1 MEAGIMIVFAIMIF
15 LITLFII
22 EPISIDLIA
31 LSVPVLL
38 VILRPW
44 TGVTPEQAISGFS
57 SSATITIGAMFVLS
71 TGVERSGVV
80 NVMGE
85 RIMSMT
91 GEEKRNQLVLI
102 ILISGFVAGLINNT
116 PVVALFIPMVMTIA
130 NSSGNS
136 PSKYLIPLSYAAMMG
151 GMLTLIGTSSN
162 IVADEIVRGQLGR
175 GYSMFEFTHLAFI
188 ALIIGAIYLIFFA
201 SRFIPARIDPEVEL
215 TEEFEMDR
223 YLTEVVIKEDSSIVG
238 MTVEEALEGLDYDID
253 IVQLIRNDQKF
264 FEPLQNK
271 IIRAGD
277 RFVIT
282 SDHESLIQVIK
293 GRAFRIL
300 SRTHFSQE
308 ELEARQENQKLV
320 KLVVPHGSFLVGQT
334 LKDVNFQ
341 ERYQTTILAI
351 RQEEELKHTKL
362 EDIVMQPGAVLLLTA
377 GPETLQRLRTNR
389 NFIISGEIDY
399 SGYRTDKIT
408 TSLTIL
414 FSVIALAALDILPIV
429 ISALGGVIAMVI
441 SGSLKPWEVY
451 EAVNWHVIFL
461 LSGLIPLGIAMEN
474 TGTAEFA
481 AEQIMRLEGM
491 LAPVAILILFYLMTV
506 GIANLVGNNVSV
518 ILMLPIAID
527 AAAKLGLNPFAFAL
541 TVTFA
546 ASSAFLTPIGYQ
558 TNLMV
563 YGPGGYRFFDFFKVG
578 LPLQVIF
585 TVLIPVLVALFWGL

>member
-1 MEAGIMIVFAIMIF
+1 METGVLIVFTLMIF
-15 LITLFII
+15 LITMFII

-38 VILRPW
+38 VILQPW

-57 SSATITIGAMFVLS
+57 SSATITIGAMFVIS

-80 NVMGE
+80 HVMGE
-85 RIMSMT
+85 KIMSMT
-91 GEEKRNQLVLI
+91 GDDRRRQLILI
-102 ILISGFVAGLINNT
+102 IFISGFVAGLINNT
-116 PVVALFIPMVMTIA
+116 PVVALFIPMVMSIA
-130 NSSGNS
+130 NKSSMS

-162 IVADEIVRGQLGR
+162 IVANDIVSDHLGR
-175 GYSMFEFTHLAFI
+175 GYSMFEFTHLALI
-188 ALIIGAIYLIFFA
+188 AFVIGSVYLIFFA
-201 SRFIPARIDPEVEL
+201 SRFIPPRIDPEEEL
-215 TEEFEMDR
+215 TEEFKIDR

-238 MTVEEALEGLDYDID
+238 MTVEEALESLDYDID
-253 IVQLIRNDQKF
+253 IVQLIRDDQKF
-264 FEPLQNK
+264 FEPLNNK
-271 IIRAGD
+271 IIQAGD
-277 RFVIT
+277 HFVIT

-293 GRAFRIL
+293 GRALRIL

-320 KLVVPHGSFLVGQT
+320 KLVVPHGSFLAGQT
-334 LKDVNFQ
+334 LRDVNFL
-341 ERYQTTILAI
+341 ERYQTTALAI
-351 RQEEELKHTKL
+351 RQEEEIQHTKL
-362 EDIVMQPGAVLLLTA
+362 EDIILQPGAVLLLTA

-389 NFIISGEIDY
+389 NFIISGGIDY
-399 SGYRTDKIT
+399 SGYRTDKIKI
-408 TSLTIL
+408 SLSIL
-414 FSVIALAALDILPIV
+414 FAVIALAALNVLPIV
-429 ISALGGVIAMVI
+429 ISALGGVVAMVLT
-441 SGSLKPWEVY
+441 GSLKPLEVY
-451 EAVNWHVIFL
+451 DAVNWNVIFL
-461 LSGLIPLGIAMEN
+461 LSGLIPLGVAMDN

-481 AEQIMRLEGM
+481 AEQIMRLEGI
-491 LAPVAILILFYLMTV
+491 LAPVTILILFYLMTV

-527 AAAKLGLNPFAFAL
+527 AAGKLGLNPLAFAL

-578 LPLQVIF
+578 LPLQIIMSF
-585 TVLIPVLVALFWGL
+585 LIPVLIALFWGL

>member
-175 GYSMFEFTHLAFI
+175 GYSMFEFTHLALI

>member
-130 NSSGNS
+130 NRSGNS

-175 GYSMFEFTHLAFI
+175 GYSMFEFTHLALI

-238 MTVEEALEGLDYDID
+238 MTVEEALESLDYDID

-414 FSVIALAALDILPIV
+414 FAVIALAALDILPIV

-585 TVLIPVLVALFWGL
+585 TVLIPVLVAIFWGL

>member
-130 NSSGNS
+130 NRSGNS

-175 GYSMFEFTHLAFI
+175 GYSMFEFTHLALI

-238 MTVEEALEGLDYDID
+238 MTVEEALESLDYDID

-300 SRTHFSQE
+300 SRIHFSQE

-414 FSVIALAALDILPIV
+414 FAVIALAALDILPIV

>member
-1 MEAGIMIVFAIMIF
+1 MEAGVLIVFTLMLF
-15 LITLFII
+15 LITMFII

-130 NSSGNS
+130 NRSGNS

-175 GYSMFEFTHLAFI
+175 GYSMFEFTHLALI

-238 MTVEEALEGLDYDID
+238 MTVEEALESLDYDID

-414 FSVIALAALDILPIV
+414 FAVIALAALDILPIV

>member
-1 MEAGIMIVFAIMIF
+1 MEAGIMIVFVIMIF

-130 NSSGNS
+130 NRSGNS

-175 GYSMFEFTHLAFI
+175 GYSMFEFTHLALI

-238 MTVEEALEGLDYDID
+238 MTVEEALESLDYDID

-414 FSVIALAALDILPIV
+414 FAVIALAALDILPIV

>member
-1 MEAGIMIVFAIMIF
+1 MEAGVLIVFTLMLF
-15 LITLFII
+15 LITMFII

-130 NSSGNS
+130 NRSGNS

-175 GYSMFEFTHLAFI
+175 GYSMFEFTHLALI

-238 MTVEEALEGLDYDID
+238 MTVEEALESLDYDID

-293 GRAFRIL
+293 GRAFFFFY
-300 SRTHFSQE
+300 FSQE

>member
-175 GYSMFEFTHLAFI
+175 GYSMFEFTHLALI

-238 MTVEEALEGLDYDID
+238 MTVEEALESLDYDID

-414 FSVIALAALDILPIV
+414 FAVIALAALDILPIV

-585 TVLIPVLVALFWGL
+585 TVLIPVLVTLFWGL